1 MIRVRKTPA
10 WPAKNWDPHFLQG
23 FDDVLAD
30 SPRVRY
36 GLVPLPHVV
45 PSVNTMTEMFRKTP
59 IDVTTDGILPL
70 VGVKDDPD
78 L

>member
-1 MIRVRKTPA
+1 
-10 WPAKNWDPHFLQG
+10 
-23 FDDVLAD
+23 
-30 SPRVRY
+30 
-36 GLVPLPHVV
+36 
-45 PSVNTMTEMFRKTP
+45 MTEMFRKTP